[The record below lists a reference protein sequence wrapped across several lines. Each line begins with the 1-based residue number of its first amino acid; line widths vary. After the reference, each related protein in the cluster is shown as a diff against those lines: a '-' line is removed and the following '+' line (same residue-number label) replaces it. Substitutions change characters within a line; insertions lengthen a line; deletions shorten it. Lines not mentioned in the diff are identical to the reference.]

1 MTQFAMMFAIMM
13 PCRVEWSGHPR
24 LPGVVEQAYMNTLEK
39 TVLLFAWGEPWSP
52 GATVIIMSLYI
63 FPCGAVL
70 VRDKNGYKN
79 PVTLASYER

>member
-1 MTQFAMMFAIMM
+1 
-13 PCRVEWSGHPR
+13 
-24 LPGVVEQAYMNTLEK
+24 MNTLEK